1 MFYRDLTG
9 LYRDY
14 IGAICG
20 YIGSFV
26 GIIPDEPPG
35 RKLGLGFNDF
45 ILGLAC
51 QIFCNTHGLFLM
63 AVASPRPSVITIPQ
77 TLFVVLHGHFKSI
90 VLREWLNSFLTPILK
105 VDGYLRGV
113 QQIESLQTCK
123 GKEICPRIANSVREL
138 VQMQKVSSERAADS

>member
-14 IGAICG
+14 IGAM
-20 YIGSFV
+20 
-26 GIIPDEPPG
+26 
-35 RKLGLGFNDF
+35 GLGFNDF

-51 QIFCNTHGLFLM
+51 QIFCNTHGLLLM

-113 QQIESLQTCK
+113 QQIESLQT
-123 GKEICPRIANSVREL
+123 RANQTSREKRYVRG
-138 VQMQKVSSERAADS
+138 